1 MALKEELTR
10 TIAAANPTRTTP
22 TSLPRSTMKGALAIA
37 GLAGLATT
45 ASGSR
50 IALPAY
56 EYGDAI
62 PIQCMNRNM

>member
-1 MALKEELTR
+1 
-10 TIAAANPTRTTP
+10 
-22 TSLPRSTMKGALAIA
+22 MKAALATAA
-37 GLAGLATT
+37 GLAGLAA

-56 EYGDAI
+56 AYGDAI